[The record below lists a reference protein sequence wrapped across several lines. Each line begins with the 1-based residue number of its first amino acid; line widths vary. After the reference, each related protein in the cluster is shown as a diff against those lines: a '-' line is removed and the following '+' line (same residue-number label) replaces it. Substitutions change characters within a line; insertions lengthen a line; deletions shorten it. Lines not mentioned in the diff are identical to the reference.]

1 MWLFRV
7 LNLKVKN
14 NRTQDGSLNRRQ
26 TKVQKLKTEVHF
38 DIVSYA
44 IHKLPHFTREPERR
58 YFFSLFHDNFISN
71 IYHNLPEII
80 VKMKCT
86 CFFGS

>member
-14 NRTQDGSLNRRQ
+14 NRTQDASLNRRQ

-38 DIVSYA
+38 DVVSYA
-44 IHKLPHFTREPERR
+44 IHKLPHFTSENFPREV
-58 YFFSLFHDNFISN
+58 FLLSFS
-71 IYHNLPEII
+71 
-80 VKMKCT
+80 
-86 CFFGS
+86 

>member
-14 NRTQDGSLNRRQ
+14 NRTQDASLNRRQ

-38 DIVSYA
+38 DVVSYA
-44 IHKLPHFTREPERR
+44 IHKLPHFTREHFPREKVFLLSFSRQF
-58 YFFSLFHDNFISN
+58 YFKYLS
-71 IYHNLPEII
+71 
-80 VKMKCT
+80 
-86 CFFGS
+86 